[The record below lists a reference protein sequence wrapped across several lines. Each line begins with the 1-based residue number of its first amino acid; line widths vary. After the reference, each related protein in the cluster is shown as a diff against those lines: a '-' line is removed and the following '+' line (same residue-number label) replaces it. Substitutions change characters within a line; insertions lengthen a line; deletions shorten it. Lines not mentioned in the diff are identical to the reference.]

1 MKKPLGW
8 LGYSEEQWLVLI
20 VVLVAVF
27 HVAGRENSSDGGE
40 IFFSLYDTKKIYY
53 TFIF

>member
-27 HVAGRENSSDGGE
+27 HVAGREDRSDGGKK
-40 IFFSLYDTKKIYY
+40 IFFMNFYKTN
-53 TFIF
+53 